1 MCGFVGIL
9 NKNGLNVRPEILQKM
24 ATVIHHRGP
33 DEEGIF
39 IDGNCGFFHKRL
51 SIIDLATGQQPMTL
65 ENFTIVFNGEIYNYI
80 ELREELIRK
89 GHQFRTTSDTEVI
102 LHMYKEYG
110 DEFVNRLNGMF
121 AFIIYDMAFRKVYIA
136 RDHFGIKP
144 LYWYHNKNLILFGS
158 EIKAILAHP
167 EIKAI
172 PAMDSM
178 YEYLTFQFI
187 IGEGTMFQKISKV
200 QPGHYMTIDLNLWK
214 LKSVNYWKPNFS
226 TDFFHTEKYFISELQ
241 KILDDTI
248 MQQMRSDV
256 PVGTYLSGGMDSS
269 LVTIMAARLV
279 DHPIKSFSGAFNE
292 GPEFNELHYA
302 RIAAKRANAEL
313 FEIFPS
319 EQEFI
324 DLLPKLIYQLDEPV
338 AGPGLFPQYMVSKF
352 ASNHVKV
359 ILGGQGG
366 DEIFG
371 GYARYLVAYLEQ
383 AIKGSIFESNE
394 EAEHIVTLDSI
405 LPNLPSLKQ
414 YLPMIKGFWKE
425 DVFEPMDRRYYNLIN
440 RMGSTINFLQ
450 PEFLKGRNE
459 NEIFGKFSQHFN
471 LPDTKSYYNK
481 MTQFDLT
488 GSLPAL
494 LQVEDRVSM
503 AVSIESRVPLL
514 DRRIIDLISRMPAK
528 MKFKGGELKY
538 LMKRTIKNTIPTE
551 ILKRKDKM
559 GFPVPLHLWS
569 KNKSRDFIMD
579 TFLSKNSKERNILNT
594 RYIEKMIN
602 SEQPFSRG
610 LWGLLSLEIWYN
622 QFIDIPCKSNGNAV
636 REKILIKEFPILQ
649 TEHIDI

>member
-1 MCGFVGIL
+1 MCGFVGSI
-9 NKNGLNVRPEILQKM
+9 NKNGQKASPEILRSM
-24 ATVIHHRGP
+24 ADTINHRGP

-39 IDGNCGFFHKRL
+39 IDGNFGFFHKRL
-51 SIIDLATGQQPMTL
+51 SIIDLATGQQPMTY
-65 ENFTIVFNGEIYNYI
+65 ENLTIVFNGEIYNYI
-80 ELREELIRK
+80 ELRESLIRN

-102 LHMYKEYG
+102 LHLYKEYG
-110 DEFVNRLNGMF
+110 DEFVSMLNGMF
-121 AFIIYDMAFRKVYIA
+121 AFIIYDSIYRKIYIA

-144 LYWYHNKNLILFGS
+144 LYWYQDKEMILFGS
-158 EIKAILAHP
+158 EIKSILAHP
-167 EIKAI
+167 EVKAVPDI
-172 PAMDSM
+172 DNL

-187 IGEGTMFQKISKV
+187 IGEGTMFRNISKV
-200 QPGHYMTIDLNLWK
+200 LPGNYITISLNTWK
-214 LKSVNYWKPNFS
+214 QKSVNYWKPNFT

-241 KILDDTI
+241 KILDDTM

-269 LVTIMAARLV
+269 LVTIMSAKLV
-279 DHPIKSFSGAFNE
+279 DHPLKSFSGAFNE
-292 GPEFNELHYA
+292 GPEFNELKYA
-302 RIAAKRANAEL
+302 RIAAEKANAEL
-313 FEIFPS
+313 YEIFPT

-324 DLLPKLIYQLDEPV
+324 DILPKLIYHLDEPV

-394 EAEHIVTLDSI
+394 EAEHIVTLKSI

-414 YLPMIKGFWKE
+414 YLPMIKGFWKDE
-425 DVFEPMDRRYYNLIN
+425 AFEPMDRRYYNLVN
-440 RMGSTINFLQ
+440 RMGSTTNFLQ
-450 PEFLKGRNE
+450 PEFLNGWNE
-459 NEIFGKFSQHFN
+459 KEIFEKFSQHFN
-471 LPDTKSYYNK
+471 RPETKSYYNK

-514 DRRIIDLISRMPAK
+514 DRRIIDLISRMPAG

-538 LMKRTIKNTIPTE
+538 LMKKTVKDIMPLE
-551 ILKRKDKM
+551 ISNRKDKM
-559 GFPVPLHLWS
+559 GFPVPLHIWS
-569 KNKSRDFIMD
+569 KGKSRDFIMD
-579 TFLSKNSKERNILNT
+579 TMLSKNSKERNILNT
-594 RYIEKMIN
+594 NYIEKLIN

-610 LWGLLSLEIWYN
+610 LWGLLSLELWFN
-622 QFIDIPCKSNGNAV
+622 QFIDN
-636 REKILIKEFPILQ
+636 
-649 TEHIDI
+649 

>member
-1 MCGFVGIL
+1 MCGFVGII
-9 NKNGLNVRPEILQKM
+9 NTNGGKVNPNILADM
-24 ATVIHHRGP
+24 ASTIHHRGP

-39 IDGNCGFFHKRL
+39 MDENCGFFHKRL
-51 SIIDLATGQQPMTL
+51 SIIDLATGQQPMTF
-65 ENFTIVFNGEIYNYI
+65 ENYTIVFNGEIYNYI

-89 GHQFRTTSDTEVI
+89 GHQFKTTSDTEVI
-102 LHMYKEYG
+102 LHLYQEYG
-110 DEFVNRLNGMF
+110 NEFVSRLNGMF
-121 AFIIYDMAFRKVYIA
+121 SFIIHDKNNRSLYIA

-144 LYWYHNKNLILFGS
+144 LYWYQDKNLILFGS
-158 EIKAILAHP
+158 EIKAILTHP
-167 EIKAI
+167 EIKAK
-172 PAMDSM
+172 PAIDTL

-187 IGEGTMFQKISKV
+187 MGEGTMFQNIYKV
-200 QPGHYMTIDLNLWK
+200 QPGCYLSINLDTWCI
-214 LKSVNYWKPNFS
+214 KSVNYWERNFN
-226 TDFFHTEKYFISELQ
+226 TDLFHTEEYFVTQLK

-269 LVTIMAARLV
+269 LVTIMASQLTNHR
-279 DHPIKSFSGAFNE
+279 IKSFSGAFHE
-292 GPEFNELHYA
+292 GPEFNELEYA
-302 RIAAKRANAEL
+302 RIAAKKANSEL
-313 FEIFPS
+313 FEIFPT

-324 DLLPKLIYQLDEPV
+324 DLLPKLIYHLDEPV

-352 ASNHVKV
+352 ASKHVKV

-394 EAEHIVTLDSI
+394 EAEHIVSLKSI

-414 YLPMIKGFWKE
+414 YLPMMKTFWK
-425 DVFEPMDRRYYNLIN
+425 DDAFEPMDRRYYNLIN
-440 RMGSTINFLQ
+440 RMGTTSSFLQ
-450 PEFLKGRNE
+450 PEFMSGRNE
-459 NEIFGKFSQHFN
+459 EEIFNKFSTRFN
-471 LPDTKSYYNK
+471 NPDTKSYYNK

-514 DRRIIDLISRMPAK
+514 DRRIIDLISRMPAG

-538 LMKRTIKNTIPTE
+538 LMKRTVKDIMPPE
-551 ILKRKDKM
+551 ILHRKDKM
-559 GFPVPLHLWS
+559 GFPVPLHIWS
-569 KNKSRDFIMD
+569 KNHAHDFIMD
-579 TFLSKNSKERNILNT
+579 TLLSKKSKERNIIDT
-594 RYIEKMIN
+594 KRIEKLIN

-610 LWGLLSLEIWYN
+610 LWGLLSLEIWFN
-622 QFIDIPCKSNGNAV
+622 QFIDK
-636 REKILIKEFPILQ
+636 
-649 TEHIDI
+649 